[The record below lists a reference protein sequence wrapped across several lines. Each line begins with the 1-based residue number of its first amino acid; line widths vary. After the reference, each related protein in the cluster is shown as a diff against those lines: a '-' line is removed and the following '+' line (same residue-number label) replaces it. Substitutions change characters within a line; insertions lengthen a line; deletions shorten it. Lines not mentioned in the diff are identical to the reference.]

1 MTHSLLV
8 SVFCPDK
15 KGLVAAITG
24 CLFDLGAN
32 LGDTTFAVLGGGA
45 EFSSVVDAPDD
56 LTADAL
62 RSHLEQ
68 LPEIENGEI
77 TVAPFTLDTR
87 HGPSGETTHNIT
99 IEGGDQPG
107 LVARLS
113 EAFIQ
118 YDANIVHLSAEATSD
133 SGYTLSLAVNIPAGN
148 ADNCLATVANT
159 AEGLQLRCSSEA
171 V

>member
-15 KGLVAAITG
+15 KGLVAGITG

-45 EFSSVVDAPDD
+45 EFTSVVDVPDGLTPND
-56 LTADAL
+56 LQTQ
-62 RSHLEQ
+62 LEQ

-77 TVAPFTLDTR
+77 TVAPFTLETR
-87 HGPSGETTHNIT
+87 HGPSGEITHNIT

-113 EAFIQ
+113 ETFIQ
-118 YDANIVHLSAEATSD
+118 YDANIVHLSAEATPD
-133 SGYTLSLAVNIPAGN
+133 GGYTLRMAVNIPAGKS
-148 ADNCLATVANT
+148 DNCLATVANT
-159 AEGLQLRCSSEA
+159 AEGLQLRYSSEA

>member
-15 KGLVAAITG
+15 KGLVAGITG

-45 EFSSVVDAPDD
+45 EITSVVDVPDG
-56 LTADAL
+56 LSAGAL
-62 RSHLEQ
+62 QAEFAQ
-68 LPEIENGEI
+68 LPDIENGEI

-87 HGPSGETTHNIT
+87 HGPSGQITHNIT

-107 LVARLS
+107 LVSRLS
-113 EAFIQ
+113 ETFIQ
-118 YDANIVHLSAEATSD
+118 YDANIVQLSAEAPPD
-133 SGYTLSLAVNIPAGN
+133 GGYTLRMAVNIPAGKS
-148 ADNCLATVANT
+148 DNCLATVVNT
-159 AEGLQLRCSSEA
+159 AGGLQLKYSREA